1 MRESIRVSNESKA
14 NGHAVSL
21 EDKAGPR
28 IESVVSREEFREL
41 IEESRGPWYVGID
54 LGDKRSRFSLF
65 DATSGPA
72 VAEGVIV
79 TTRTELREWFSGLPK
94 MRVAL
99 EVGTHSPWV
108 SESLESFGHE
118 VVVANPRKMESIHK
132 NRRKNDRTDAKTLG
146 RLLRADRELLYPIQ
160 HRGAEARR
168 DLTLLR
174 ARDSLV
180 SVRTELINTVRG
192 LVKSVGGRVPT
203 CSADSFHKQARK
215 YVPAEIERAILPLI
229 EQIDA
234 MTTQIGEYDRIV
246 KAMAERKYGNDTG
259 GMRQINGVGALTS
272 LAYVLTL
279 ENPGRFQKSRD
290 VGPYLGLVPRQD
302 ESGESSRQL
311 GITKQGDM
319 MMRRLLVTSAHYILG
334 PFGKECD
341 LRNWGLKIAARGGK
355 NAKKRAVV
363 AVARKLAVLLHRLW
377 VTGEL
382 YEPLHN
388 SKVESGLRQEAAAGD
403 SGR

>member
-1 MRESIRVSNESKA
+1 MTESISVSTESKVSGHEVSRES
-14 NGHAVSL
+14 
-21 EDKAGPR
+21 R
-28 IESVVSREEFREL
+28 IESVVSRPAFREL
-41 IEESRGPWYVGID
+41 IGESRGPWFLGID
-54 LGDKRSRFSLF
+54 LGDKRSRFSVF
-65 DATSGPA
+65 DATNASA
-72 VAEGVIV
+72 VAEGVVV
-79 TTRTELREWFSGLPK
+79 TTRTELQEWFAGLPK
-94 MRVAL
+94 VRIAV

-108 SESLESFGHE
+108 SELLESFGHE

-146 RLLRADRELLYPIQ
+146 RLLRADRELLYPIR

-168 DLTLLR
+168 DLTMLR

-215 YVPAEIERAILPLI
+215 HVPVELERAIVPLI
-229 EQIDA
+229 DQIDR
-234 MTTQIGEYDRIV
+234 MTVQIQEYDRSV
-246 KAMAERKYGNDTG
+246 TAMAEGKYGSDTG
-259 GMRQINGVGALTS
+259 ALRQIKGVGTLTS

-279 ENPGRFQKSRD
+279 ENPGRFRKSRD

-319 MMRRLLVTSAHYILG
+319 MVRRLLVTSAHYILG

-363 AVARKLAVLLHRLW
+363 AVARKLAVLLHHLW

-388 SKVESGLRQEAAAGD
+388 SEVGTGVRREAAAG
-403 SGR
+403 R